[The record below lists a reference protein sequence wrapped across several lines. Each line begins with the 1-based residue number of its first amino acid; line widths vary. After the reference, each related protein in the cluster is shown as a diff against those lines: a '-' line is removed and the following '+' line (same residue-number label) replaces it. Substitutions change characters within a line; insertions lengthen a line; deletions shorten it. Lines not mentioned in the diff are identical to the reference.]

1 MAKYL
6 VIVESPGKIKAI
18 SSYLGKDYQVMASI
32 GHIRLLDKKGK
43 HNLGVD
49 VEGDFKPTYK
59 NDPDKKDVIKK
70 LKEAAK
76 AAEVIYLASDNDLE
90 GESISWHL
98 QETLGVAKSKL
109 KRITFNEIT
118 KKAIEEAIKAPRSI
132 DMQKVDAQETRR
144 LIDRIAGFRLSG
156 LALSKLNAKSAG
168 RVQSAALKI
177 LVDKELE
184 IRGFVPETYFE
195 IFLPFTKGKKDY
207 KAKYA
212 GTDKKKVNS
221 LAKQTDADKVVKEC
235 KTGEYDVSDI
245 EQKDRTVKAKPPYIT
260 SSFQQ
265 EVSSRLGY
273 GSKKAMKVAQSLY
286 EQGLI
291 TYMRTDSIRLSD
303 DFIAEAKTYILS
315 NYGKEFYTGKVN
327 GTNSDSS
334 QNAHEGIRPTH
345 LSSKPEDLRAKL
357 DSEEYKVYKLIFDR
371 SVAAVMSDATIK
383 DTTVSIKNNG
393 HIFKIKGQEVVFEG
407 FYKAYREVNEDDES
421 EQVLPKFT
429 KGEKIKDKPL
439 EVLKK
444 ETQPPKR
451 YTEAGL
457 VKVLEKLGIGRPST
471 YASIMDTLTG
481 RDYTEKRDKTLV
493 PTDKGIELIQMLDKY
508 FSASVLDIKYTAGL
522 EKKLDEIAEGKAVK
536 LEQLKEFYK
545 DFEPLVL
552 KAHREFENGRE
563 KPVMTDKVCPK
574 CGANLLIRTG
584 KYGQFYACSKY
595 PKCKHTEPY
604 VDPNKPVEEKPQ
616 VEQPSVIHT
625 CPVCNKGQIV
635 KKIARTGKSAGSFF
649 YACNQFPKCKTTF
662 NEQEYA
668 AKFLGATQGFSD
680 LSTDSE

>member
-1 MAKYL
+1 MKL

-18 SSYLGKDYQVMASI
+18 SSYLGSDYIVMASI

-43 HNLGVD
+43 YNLGVD
-49 VEGDFKPTYK
+49 VENNFEPSYK

-70 LKEAAK
+70 LKDTAK
-76 AAEVIYLASDNDLE
+76 NAEIIYLASDNDLE

-98 QETLGVAKSKL
+98 QEILGVAKSKL

-118 KKAIEEAIKAPRSI
+118 KKAIEEAIKKPRSI

-144 LIDRIAGFRLSG
+144 LLDRIVGFRLSG

-184 IRGFVPETYFE
+184 IKAFIPETYFE
-195 IFLPFTKGKKDY
+195 IFLPFTKGKKEF

-212 GTDKKKVNS
+212 GTEKKKLSS
-221 LAKQTDADKVVKEC
+221 LAKQAEADKVVNEC
-235 KTGEYDVSDI
+235 KTGEYDVSSI
-245 EQKDRTVKAKPPYIT
+245 EQKDRVVKSKPPYTT
-260 SSFQQ
+260 STFQQ

-303 DFIAEAKTYILS
+303 DFIAEAKKLILES
-315 NYGKEFYTGKVN
+315 YGKEYYTGKIN

-345 LSSKPEDLRAKL
+345 LDSKPDDLKAKL
-357 DSEEYKVYKLIFDR
+357 ESDEFKVYKLIYDR
-371 SVAAVMSDATIK
+371 SVAALMSDATIK

-393 HIFKIKGQEVVFEG
+393 HIFKIKGQEIVFEG

-429 KGEKIKDKPL
+429 QDEKIKDKPL

-481 RDYTEKRDKTLV
+481 RDYTEKKDKTLI
-493 PTDKGIELIQMLDKY
+493 PTEKGIEVIQMLSKY
-508 FSASVLDIKYTAGL
+508 FNDSILDSKYTAEL
-522 EKKLDEIAEGKAVK
+522 EKTLDSIADGKSVK
-536 LEQLKEFYK
+536 LTELQKFYK

-552 KAHREFENGRE
+552 KAFREFENGRE

-574 CGANLLIRTG
+574 CSANLLIRTG
-584 KYGQFYACSKY
+584 KFGQFYACSKY
-595 PKCKHTEPY
+595 PKCKHTEPFL
-604 VDPNKPVEEKPQ
+604 DPTKPAPEKPV
-616 VEQPSVIHT
+616 VEQPKVLHT
-625 CPVCNKGQIV
+625 CPVCNKGQLIRR
-635 KKIARTGKSAGSFF
+635 IASKGKSAGSSF
-649 YACNQFPKCKTTF
+649 YACNQYPKCKTTF
-662 NEQEYA
+662 TEQEYA
-668 AKFLGATQGFSD
+668 EKFLGVQNGFSD
-680 LSTDSE
+680 VSTDTED